1 MLRCIF
7 YSVTYAGSSTI
18 TTAADA
24 GSAIKMATDK
34 RNKVQNY
41 VNMLRM
47 LGQSATT
54 EAEVPDADTEEEEL
68 RMLGQ
73 AETDMFDWA
82 GLLKDG
88 LAHGSTILQ
97 KHLGGGG
104 QLETAADAESATKM
118 ATDKRNKVQNYANL
132 LRMLGQTATTE
143 AEVPD
148 ADTEE
153 EELGM
158 LGQTE
163 TDMFDWAGLLKDGLT
178 HGSTILQK
186 HLGGGGQLE
195 AAADD
200 ASEEELEELAQT
212 VVADAKRELLEELEQ
227 TVAEAADDDNSKSFW
242 IKLRDSLIHHGANV
256 LNDLK
261 QKDDDSSL
269 TAATD
274 ATDATDLDLD
284 APEEI
289 ETAEQAEDL
298 DEQQQPEFLAQDGAE
313 TQSSEGGASTIFAV
327 SWLLSGL
334 ALGSIVSAMVTKKYF
349 SQQRKFKGVD
359 SKYLL
364 GAEAPCAM

>member
-1 MLRCIF
+1 
-7 YSVTYAGSSTI
+7 
-18 TTAADA
+18 
-24 GSAIKMATDK
+24 
-34 RNKVQNY
+34 
-41 VNMLRM
+41 
-47 LGQSATT
+47 
-54 EAEVPDADTEEEEL
+54 
-68 RMLGQ
+68 
-73 AETDMFDWA
+73 
-82 GLLKDG
+82 
-88 LAHGSTILQ
+88 
-97 KHLGGGG
+97 
-104 QLETAADAESATKM
+104 
-118 ATDKRNKVQNYANL
+118 
-132 LRMLGQTATTE
+132 
-143 AEVPD
+143 
-148 ADTEE
+148 
-153 EELGM
+153 
-158 LGQTE
+158 
-163 TDMFDWAGLLKDGLT
+163 
-178 HGSTILQK
+178 
-186 HLGGGGQLE
+186 LE

-261 QKDDDSSL
+261 QKDDSSL

-289 ETAEQAEDL
+289 ETAEQPEDL

>member
-54 EAEVPDADTEEEEL
+54 EAEVPDADTEEKEE
-68 RMLGQ
+68 
-73 AETDMFDWA
+73 
-82 GLLKDG
+82 
-88 LAHGSTILQ
+88 
-97 KHLGGGG
+97 
-104 QLETAADAESATKM
+104 
-118 ATDKRNKVQNYANL
+118 
-132 LRMLGQTATTE
+132 LRMLGQTAT
-143 AEVPD
+143 
-148 ADTEE
+148 
-153 EELGM
+153 
-158 LGQTE
+158 
-163 TDMFDWAGLLKDGLT
+163 DMFDWKGLLGDIT
-178 HGSTILQK
+178 RHAGSIASK
-186 HLGGGGQLE
+186 HLGGGGGQLE
-195 AAADD
+195 AATDD